1 MPWQVTIAAGHSN
14 IELPDGG
21 HYDAGDVVTLTDDQ
35 YARLDQNAIGSVL
48 TATQVGGQSGTSVA
62 ATDFTTETVPDPIR
76 GGDATMQC
84 LVLPADQPVLAVKVA
99 GDAFPRWVLSGHGSL
114 ALGDGTFDPVNN
126 GANLSSS
133 TNGSDTDLY
142 MTSGGAGIVNVN
154 ADLRMGYSHGY
165 GLILFAP
172 DNSMHR
178 INVANDGTLSTEP
191 VA

>member
-1 MPWQVTIAAGHSN
+1 MAPWSN
-14 IELPDGG
+14 TKQYLQGEVVDHGG
-21 HYDAGDVVTLTDDQ
+21 HTYEWGSADPSMGIEPPAGSWTQMDATP
-35 YARLDQNAIGSVL
+35 A
-48 TATQVGGQSGTSVA
+48 QSGPSVA

-114 ALGDGTFDPVNN
+114 ALGDGTFDPVDN